1 MPGKGAPPPL
11 SGTEI
16 CRGTRSHGANVRA
29 WTCQVQSLSYTCL
42 LPVLT
47 YFYHLINYYFVSL
60 QCVQLLAIRKVLVN
74 TEESAIPGTPSAGS
88 DLRGAAD
95 QLCPRPGRGEPQTR
109 AGRAG
114 DEALEG

>member
-1 MPGKGAPPPL
+1 MERPEALIQGERLCLGRGPPTAL

-60 QCVQLLAIRKVLVN
+60 QCVQLLAIR
-74 TEESAIPGTPSAGS
+74 
-88 DLRGAAD
+88 
-95 QLCPRPGRGEPQTR
+95 
-109 AGRAG
+109 
-114 DEALEG
+114 

>member
-1 MPGKGAPPPL
+1 MERPEALIQGERLCLGRGPPTAL

-60 QCVQLLAIRKVLVN
+60 QCVQLLAIRKVLGRHGRISN
-74 TEESAIPGTPSAGS
+74 PWDP
-88 DLRGAAD
+88 
-95 QLCPRPGRGEPQTR
+95 LCRVGP
-109 AGRAG
+109 
-114 DEALEG
+114 